1 MMKNIPY
8 GKQTISEKD
17 TKNVLK
23 TIRSEFLTTGP
34 TTKIFEEKFSERV
47 GSKFAI
53 SCSSGTSA
61 LHLCFMSINL
71 KKKDVVILPVIN
83 FIASINMS
91 HIMGARIFF
100 ADVDKKT
107 GQMTPKT
114 LEKCIKINKINKIK
128 AVVTMYNGGNPNNAR
143 EFFKIKKKYK
153 FILIEDAC
161 HSLGGKYAISKNL
174 KVGSCKFS
182 DLTTFSLH
190 PVKSITTGEGG
201 MITTNDKKLQKKI
214 LILRNHG
221 ILRKKNEKK
230 KYNWKYKI
238 IYPGYNYR
246 LSDIACSLG
255 LTQLSQLSKFIK
267 KRLNIFNLYKN
278 TLKNFS
284 NFLYLPESFKDQLS
298 ANHLFI
304 IIFKK
309 NKLKISR
316 DEIIQ
321 KLFKK
326 RVLTQVHYIP
336 VYKHPY
342 YKKICKGIFP
352 GASFYFSN
360 CLSLPIYPELKR
372 KEINYVCECLKK
384 ILIETEK
391 K

>member
-221 ILRKKNEKK
+221 ILRKKK
-230 KYNWKYKI
+230 
-238 IYPGYNYR
+238 
-246 LSDIACSLG
+246 
-255 LTQLSQLSKFIK
+255 
-267 KRLNIFNLYKN
+267 
-278 TLKNFS
+278 
-284 NFLYLPESFKDQLS
+284 
-298 ANHLFI
+298 
-304 IIFKK
+304 
-309 NKLKISR
+309 
-316 DEIIQ
+316 
-321 KLFKK
+321 
-326 RVLTQVHYIP
+326 
-336 VYKHPY
+336 
-342 YKKICKGIFP
+342 
-352 GASFYFSN
+352 
-360 CLSLPIYPELKR
+360 
-372 KEINYVCECLKK
+372 
-384 ILIETEK
+384 
-391 K
+391 

>member
-1 MMKNIPY
+1 M
-8 GKQTISEKD
+8 
-17 TKNVLK
+17 
-23 TIRSEFLTTGP
+23 
-34 TTKIFEEKFSERV
+34 
-47 GSKFAI
+47 
-53 SCSSGTSA
+53 
-61 LHLCFMSINL
+61 
-71 KKKDVVILPVIN
+71 
-83 FIASINMS
+83 
-91 HIMGARIFF
+91 
-100 ADVDKKT
+100 
-107 GQMTPKT
+107 
-114 LEKCIKINKINKIK
+114 
-128 AVVTMYNGGNPNNAR
+128 
-143 EFFKIKKKYK
+143 
-153 FILIEDAC
+153 
-161 HSLGGKYAISKNL
+161 
-174 KVGSCKFS
+174 GSCKFS

-278 TLKNFS
+278 KLKNFS

>member
-1 MMKNIPY
+1 M
-8 GKQTISEKD
+8 
-17 TKNVLK
+17 
-23 TIRSEFLTTGP
+23 
-34 TTKIFEEKFSERV
+34 
-47 GSKFAI
+47 
-53 SCSSGTSA
+53 
-61 LHLCFMSINL
+61 
-71 KKKDVVILPVIN
+71 
-83 FIASINMS
+83 
-91 HIMGARIFF
+91 
-100 ADVDKKT
+100 
-107 GQMTPKT
+107 
-114 LEKCIKINKINKIK
+114 
-128 AVVTMYNGGNPNNAR
+128 R
-143 EFFKIKKKYK
+143 E
-153 FILIEDAC
+153 
-161 HSLGGKYAISKNL
+161 
-174 KVGSCKFS
+174 
-182 DLTTFSLH
+182 
-190 PVKSITTGEGG
+190 
-201 MITTNDKKLQKKI
+201 
-214 LILRNHG
+214 
-221 ILRKKNEKK
+221 EKK

-342 YKKICKGIFP
+342 YKKICKEFFKFCFFIYKGIFLYNSFLFKIP
-352 GASFYFSN
+352 FSKTIDTIGANSRIIPRFVFFLTFSFIS
-360 CLSLPIYPELKR
+360 
-372 KEINYVCECLKK
+372 
-384 ILIETEK
+384 
-391 K
+391 

>member
-71 KKKDVVILPVIN
+71 KKNDVVILPVIN

-107 GQMTPKT
+107 GQMTPET

-278 TLKNFS
+278 KLKNFS

-309 NKLKISR
+309 KKFKNLK
-316 DEIIQ
+316 
-321 KLFKK
+321 
-326 RVLTQVHYIP
+326 V
-336 VYKHPY
+336 
-342 YKKICKGIFP
+342 
-352 GASFYFSN
+352 
-360 CLSLPIYPELKR
+360 
-372 KEINYVCECLKK
+372 
-384 ILIETEK
+384 
-391 K
+391 